1 MTARHHC
8 FANKTSSSQDQGVV
22 IEQHVQTNAT
32 LINDDWCDCFER
44 NEIVVGVSVDGPED
58 IHDSHRRFRNGKGSH
73 AMTMRGIRKL
83 RARAFRFMRSRF

>member
-1 MTARHHC
+1 M
-8 FANKTSSSQDQGVV
+8 V

-44 NEIVVGVSVDGPED
+44 NEMVVGVSVDGPEN

-73 AMTMRGIRKL
+73 AMTMHGIRKL
-83 RARAFRFMRSRF
+83 SERGIPIHAISVLTAVSTEMA